1 MGTPFIKMHGLGND
15 FAIFDAREA
24 EIPMPADRVRLL
36 AWDLPGLGLSRLPP
50 GGRPSLDSYAADLR
64 GLVLRAHTRVDAVDA
79 QLRGD
84 AFGDGFG
91 VAGDHHDLDPA
102 GVQHLDGL
110 AGFPAHLISKFE
122 SSNQLSV
129 TGDMQDDCA
138 VGAPAISDG
147 QFLMALFLEHAGP
160 AHPHCGALDAS
171 GHTDRR

>member
-1 MGTPFIKMHGLGND
+1 MLQFGHLAGFVFRPYTGEHPIDTEVVSDG
-15 FAIFDAREA
+15 
-24 EIPMPADRVRLL
+24 VR
-36 AWDLPGLGLSRLPP
+36 
-50 GGRPSLDSYAADLR
+50 
-64 GLVLRAHTRVDAVDA
+64 HC
-79 QLRGD
+79 
-84 AFGDGFG
+84 FG
-91 VAGDHHDLDPA
+91 VAGNHHNLDPA

>member
-1 MGTPFIKMHGLGND
+1 MGQ
-15 FAIFDAREA
+15 
-24 EIPMPADRVRLL
+24 
-36 AWDLPGLGLSRLPP
+36 
-50 GGRPSLDSYAADLR
+50 GG
-64 GLVLRAHTRVDAVDA
+64 GVVDAVA
-79 QLRGD
+79 HHRHLA
-84 AFGDGFG
+84 AFVLQFGHLAGFVFRPYTGEHPVDTEVVSDGVRDRFG

-110 AGFPAHLISKFE
+110 AGFPAHLISKFD
-122 SSNQLSV
+122 SSDQLSV
-129 TGDMQDDCA
+129 AGDMQDDCA